1 MTAWKD
7 VDKDTF
13 LKNKE
18 AADARKTGGGSWD
31 SWKPTAS
38 KAGVTAAKNVIRI
51 MPPHQN
57 MNDVFV
63 EARIHFLPSKEID
76 QKTKRPIPIGINCLA
91 QYGKDCGACNMVDRL
106 YKSAKG
112 EDDADTAKRIKSE
125 AYDKSAKTRLFANI
139 VDIQHP
145 EKAVQKYAFGPEVE
159 KKLRA
164 CFLDDEGEF
173 RNISHPKNGRD
184 VIMMVTKKPGEGDF
198 NEYVQVKAK
207 DTPSPIADMEWLDG
221 INDLSEMAKEP
232 TVADM
237 ELALKGE
244 RPKTDGKVAEKKTE
258 AAPAAAEKKAEKAA
272 APAAEKK
279 AEAAAPAKSKRQ
291 PVTEDNGDQV
301 WANARA
307 AITKAGLDFTPV
319 EITPEELEKVKK
331 PACFTKE
338 TDISDSACQTCRVLI
353 PCLEAKMMAEAA

>member
-18 AADARKTGGGSWD
+18 TADARKTGGGSWD

-38 KAGVTAAKNVIRI
+38 KAGVTAAKNVLRI

-63 EARIHFLPSKEID
+63 EARMHFLPSKEID
-76 QKTKRPIPIGINCLA
+76 AKTKRPIPIGINCFA
-91 QYGKDCGACNMVDRL
+91 QYGKDCEACNMVDRM
-106 YKSAKG
+106 YKAAKG
-112 EDDADTAKRIKSE
+112 EDDADTAKRLKSE
-125 AYDKSAKTRLFANI
+125 AYDKSAKTRLYANI
-139 VDIQHP
+139 IDIQHP
-145 EKAVQKYAFGPEVE
+145 EKGVQKYAFGPEVE

-184 VIMMVTKKPGEGDF
+184 VLMFVTKKPGEGDF

-207 DTPSPIADMEWLDG
+207 DTSSPIADMEWLDG
-221 INDLSEMAKEP
+221 INDLSEIAKEP
-232 TVADM
+232 SHVEM

-244 RPKTDGKVAEKKTE
+244 RPKTDGKAAEKA
-258 AAPAAAEKKAEKAA
+258 AAPAAAEKKVEKAA

-291 PVTEDNGDQV
+291 PVTEEEEGGV
-301 WANARA
+301 WATAKA
-307 AITKAGLDFTPV
+307 AIAKAGLDFTPV
-319 EITPEELEKVKK
+319 DITPEELEKVKK
-331 PACFTKE
+331 PACYTKE

-353 PCLEAKMMAEAA
+353 PCLEAKLMAEAA